1 MRVALVTGRFDLV
14 GGSERYAGE
23 VARGLTERGADVR
36 VIALSA
42 AEDEGPSAAPG
53 LGCEVLRL
61 PGLAAGGASKGDQRA
76 LRDAL
81 AGCDA
86 TLLLSRSS
94 ASLLAALL
102 DGPPLVRFV
111 QDHTLFCPGLNKQ
124 FEDGELCERALGAAC
139 LERYWLGGGCAGQ
152 KIVGAP
158 SLRGPLRALAAR
170 TRELELS
177 RRCARVLVA
186 SHYMRAELLRA
197 GVPSGLVEVLP
208 YFTRSN
214 TPALPAEDP
223 DAEAR
228 AAWSGG
234 GLRLF
239 TPARLALP
247 DKGIDYL
254 LTALRQLSA
263 PARLLVAGDGPAR
276 GWLEEKASAEGLDD
290 RARFVGWRS
299 ADAIEGLYAA
309 CDVVVFPSVWN
320 EPFGLVGIE
329 AMAHGKPVVACDV
342 GGVREWLVPGETGQR
357 NPKDPTGELVP
368 RRDAAA
374 LAEAL
379 EGLAL
384 DPERRARLGAAG
396 AARVE
401 ARFRPE
407 RHLARLVSVLRGE

>member
-42 AEDEGPSAAPG
+42 AESEDASAVPHG
-53 LGCEVLRL
+53 GCELRRL
-61 PGLAAGGASKGDQRA
+61 PELAADSLGRGARRA
-76 LRDAL
+76 LRDSL
-81 AGCDA
+81 DDRDA
-86 TLLLSRSS
+86 TLLLSRAS

-124 FEDGELCERALGAAC
+124 FEDGGLCERALGAAC

-158 SLRGPLRALAAR
+158 SLRGPVRALAAR
-170 TRELELS
+170 ARELELS
-177 RRCARVLVA
+177 RRCTRVLVA
-186 SHYMRAELLRA
+186 SEYMRAELLRA
-197 GVPSGLVEVLP
+197 GLPHGLVEVLP

-214 TPALPAEDP
+214 TPALPTAEL

-228 AAWSGG
+228 DAWSGG

-247 DKGIDYL
+247 DKGLDYL
-254 LTALRQLSA
+254 LTALGQLRA
-263 PARLLVAGDGPAR
+263 PARLVIAGDGPAR
-276 GWLEEKASAEGLDD
+276 AWLEEKARAEGLDD
-290 RARFVGWRS
+290 RVRFVGWRP

-329 AMAHGKPVVACDV
+329 AMAHGTPVVACDV
-342 GGVREWLVPGETGQR
+342 GGVREWLVPDGT
-357 NPKDPTGELVP
+357 DPTGELVP

-379 EGLAL
+379 DGLAL
-384 DPERRARLGAAG
+384 APERRARLGAAG

-407 RHLARLVSVLRGE
+407 HHLGRLLSVIRGG